1 MAEMRALQVTRHG
14 QPGEVLAVT
23 SIERPEPGPNEVRV
37 KVSAASLNFN
47 DIDRCRGNLVSVP
60 TPPPFTL
67 GMDVCGIVDAA
78 GEGAEAWLGKRVVAI
93 TKNALGGIAE
103 YAIADAISVFD
114 APECVRRRRG
124 HRILADLPDLAPC
137 PFQAGTTLGGETLVV
152 HSAASGLGTAGIQ
165 LGKAVGARV
174 IAVAGGP
181 EKGALCAALGADL
194 VVDHTAED
202 FVEAV
207 LGATGDQGADVV
219 YDLTGGDFVE
229 RSWRCTAHGGRYLA
243 VGFADDDANGMT
255 GRPLR
260 MACIGNIDIV
270 AVMLAWVDTV
280 DPGMRRFGFNP
291 FGRDV
296 ADEIHTDLLRLAAE
310 GKIRPAIGERVT
322 MEDAGKALDAHE
334 ARRTLGRTV
343 VVVDPA
349 HTALGGTAERG
360 GVHLARLGAA
370 QPPAPRPQLGGWTAQ
385 PGRRRVA
392 VVAPR
397 CGRAGG
403 GQDGGVGRL
412 RQRLLSRAARGL
424 PRVPARRRP
433 S

>member
-1 MAEMRALQVTRHG
+1 MADMRGVQVTRHG
-14 QPGEVLAVT
+14 PPGEVLEVRT
-23 SIERPEPGPNEVRV
+23 LERPEPGQNEVRV
-37 KVSAASLNFN
+37 KVRAASLNFN

-67 GMDVCGIVDAA
+67 GMDVCGVVDAV
-78 GEGAEAWLGKRVVAI
+78 GEGAEAWLGRRVVAI
-93 TKNALGGIAE
+93 TKNALGGMAE

-114 APECVRRRRG
+114 APTGFDDAEATAFLLTFQTSHLALFRRG
-124 HRILADLPDLAPC
+124 RL
-137 PFQAGTTLGGETLVV
+137 QAGETLVV

-165 LGKAVGARV
+165 LGLAAGARV
-174 IAVAGGP
+174 IAVAGGA
-181 EKGALCAALGADL
+181 EKAALCTSLGADL

-207 LGATGDQGADVV
+207 LAATGDAGADVV

-296 ADEIHTDLLRLAAE
+296 ADEIHADLLRLAEA
-310 GKIRPAIGERVT
+310 GKIRPVVGRRVS
-322 MEDAGKALDAHE
+322 MEEAGRALDDHE
-334 ARRTLGRTV
+334 ARRSVGRTV
-343 VVVDPA
+343 VEVDRSSSGSSA
-349 HTALGGTAERG
+349 A
-360 GVHLARLGAA
+360 GAT
-370 QPPAPRPQLGGWTAQ
+370 G
-385 PGRRRVA
+385 
-392 VVAPR
+392 
-397 CGRAGG
+397 
-403 GQDGGVGRL
+403 
-412 RQRLLSRAARGL
+412 
-424 PRVPARRRP
+424 
-433 S
+433 